1 MAKGI
6 CFCRIIYNRS
16 PGVGHLASRVRPPHP
31 GSDQNRNEGEIASP
45 PEGVPGKRPPAE
57 GIKKNMENDR
67 QVTSDQI
74 LAEMHRT
81 VDRLAEDGADRG
93 DIKIL
98 ARALRELRYS
108 FRVLAEYKGIR
119 KVTVF
124 GSARCPPDSPPY
136 RQAEAFGR
144 EMAGRGWM
152 VVTGGGN
159 GIMEAAHVG
168 AGQDLAMGINILL
181 PFEQGAN
188 RVIAGDPKLIHV
200 KYFFT
205 RKLLFV
211 KESGGVAL
219 LPGGFGTLDE
229 AFEVLTLLQTGKS
242 TLFPI
247 VLLDEPGG
255 DYWQLWKEFVAGH
268 LLRRNLISPEDLSL
282 FRVTNDVGEAVEE
295 ILGFYRV
302 FHSMRYVG
310 KELVIRLSRPV
321 SGDAVA
327 RIRQGF
333 SDILASGSF
342 RLGTGLPGEENEPGL
357 GDLPR
362 LIFRFNRKN
371 FGRLRMLVDH
381 LNREGS

>member
-1 MAKGI
+1 MK
-6 CFCRIIYNRS
+6 
-16 PGVGHLASRVRPPHP
+16 
-31 GSDQNRNEGEIASP
+31 
-45 PEGVPGKRPPAE
+45 
-57 GIKKNMENDR
+57 NDR
-67 QVTSDQI
+67 KVTSDQI
-74 LAEMHRT
+74 IAEMHRA
-81 VDRLAEDGADRG
+81 VDRLAKDGADRG

-98 ARALRELRYS
+98 ARALRELRHS
-108 FRVLAEYKGIR
+108 FRVLAEHKGIH

-124 GSARCPPDSPPY
+124 GSARCLPDSPSY

-144 EMAGRGWM
+144 EMAGKGWM
-152 VVTGGGN
+152 VVTGGGE

-188 RVIAGDPKLIHV
+188 RIITGDPKLIHV

-211 KESGGVAL
+211 KESDGVAL
-219 LPGGFGTLDE
+219 FPGGFGTLDE

-242 TLFPI
+242 KLFPI

-255 DYWQLWKEFVAGH
+255 DYWRLWKEFVAGH
-268 LLRRNLISPEDLSL
+268 LLRRKLISPEDLSL
-282 FRVTNDVGEAVEE
+282 FRVTDDMAVAVEE

-310 KELVIRLSRPV
+310 KELVIRLSRPLP
-321 SGDAVA
+321 GDALPQ
-327 RIRQGF
+327 IRGEF

-342 RLGTGLPGEENEPGL
+342 RLGASLPDEGNEPHL
-357 GDLPR
+357 ADLPR

-381 LNREGS
+381 LNREHG